1 MSYLEQS
8 RRPSP
13 ASMVAVV
20 GIHAGIGVALI
31 TGLTISGVIAERD
44 GPLVT
49 IDPYD
54 PPPPP
59 PPPPTPKPQPQP
71 RDETMPDIFVPRP
84 DLDLTPPKPFELPT
98 TDVIPTPRPDI
109 IAGNGTSPLPDPIPS
124 ATFTPTAARPKNN
137 PGSWLSDS
145 DYRPMWI
152 RQELSG
158 TAKFR
163 LDIASNG
170 RVSAC
175 RVIGS
180 TGHEAL
186 DAATCDLVSKRAR
199 FEPARGRDGEA
210 VGGSYTGSV
219 LWKLP
224 E

>member
-49 IDPYD
+49 IDPY
-54 PPPPP
+54 
-59 PPPPTPKPQPQP
+59 
-71 RDETMPDIFVPRP
+71 